1 MREGGRGEGGR
12 GEGGRGEG
20 GRDEGDRGEGGRGER
35 EGREGEVRDGGEG
48 GICSIT
54 DVNGDCYKRGHY
66 IQGGAWSVHICSV
79 VEYNGL

>member
-1 MREGGRGEGGR
+1 MR
-12 GEGGRGEG
+12 
-20 GRDEGDRGEGGRGER
+20 
-35 EGREGEVRDGGEG
+35 EG

-66 IQGGAWSVHICSV
+66 IQGGVWSVHICSV